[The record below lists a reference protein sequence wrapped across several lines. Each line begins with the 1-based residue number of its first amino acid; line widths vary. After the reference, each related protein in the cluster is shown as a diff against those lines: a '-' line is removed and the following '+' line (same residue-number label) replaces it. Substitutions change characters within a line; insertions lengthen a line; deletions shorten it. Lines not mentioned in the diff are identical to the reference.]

1 MAKYFKSKKVI
12 RRNLM
17 IKYFIIAVV
26 VYFTLKISTIFLT
39 NIDFLSNIYSLN
51 KPSDYLKLIK
61 KNTINNPKLLLNVNI
76 DNNYINTDKIKMVDN
91 IKEEIVKPKV
101 YIYCTHEN
109 ETYNDSKTTV
119 KNAAYLLKEEFNKY
133 NIDTF
138 IEEGNITDFL
148 ITNNMDYGYS
158 YVASRYFIENN
169 IRENNYNLI
178 IDLHR
183 DAVPYDASFISFNNL
198 PYAKI
203 LFVVGEEQDNYQEN
217 YDLAIKINEI
227 INNKFPNLSR
237 GVMLKSGPYVNGIYN
252 QDLSNKMILLE
263 LGGDNNS
270 VEEIKNTIQLI
281 APILGDYLYER

>member
-1 MAKYFKSKKVI
+1 
-12 RRNLM
+12 
-17 IKYFIIAVV
+17 
-26 VYFTLKISTIFLT
+26 
-39 NIDFLSNIYSLN
+39 
-51 KPSDYLKLIK
+51 
-61 KNTINNPKLLLNVNI
+61 
-76 DNNYINTDKIKMVDN
+76 MVDN
-91 IKEEIVKPKV
+91 INEEIIRPKV

-109 ETYNDSKTTV
+109 EAYNDSKTTV
-119 KNAAYLLKEEFNKY
+119 KDAARLLKDEFSKY
-133 NIDTF
+133 NVDVF
-138 IEEGNITDFL
+138 IEDGNITDFL

-169 IRENNYNLI
+169 IKNNNYNLI

-183 DAVPYDASFISFNNL
+183 DAISHEASFIYFNDI

-203 LFVVGEEQDNYQEN
+203 LFVVGEEQENYQEN
-217 YDLAIKINEI
+217 YDLALKLNEI
-227 INNKFPNLSR
+227 INSKYPNISR

-270 VEEIKNTIQLI
+270 VDEIKNTIQII